1 MKNYVVGT
9 DAVLAKVDSP
19 LLDGWI
25 TVGSV
30 KELQTYTDKQIDRAQ
45 YPGLKW
51 KGTKFPAALMQQVI
65 GTIHEFP
72 RMETAYSL
80 YYNVTT
86 GEWAVK
92 CPDQNGSG
100 ASVSYADDGT
110 GMPEGF
116 SIIGSIHTHPEMGA
130 FWSGT
135 DLNDQQKKHGIHFVF
150 GLRNGLVATSKVSV
164 FTPNEQFDQNL
175 HDVVEDFDWAQVY
188 PAVPEWVET
197 IKAQRYVKP
206 VTTYRYYGNYK
217 YTGGKHNTKW
227 DGKRYSG
234 NYDYNRENY
243 GSSYGYGGWYG
254 GYYGGWEDWDSDYE
268 DPYDDYPTKKDT
280 KLLTGSTTSVAG
292 STTPKPSYWDDDDDA
307 DLTNNK
313 YITVFD
319 EMLGHP
325 GKGEEF
331 RKAILET
338 QTRANISY
346 VLDLTIIDTT
356 DVTDV
361 LEGIEEIMTIVPTLD
376 RTTEDEKTILE
387 TVMDAMPEVN
397 LIEPTDPAFRNGHNM
412 DAITGLINGMID
424 SYCENPNCLDATD
437 VSTMLST
444 LKDAYE
450 TMLRVAAE
458 KDAEDLLPK
467 NAEQE
472 AYYTVP
478 DSDKGAEE
486 C

>member
-1 MKNYVVGT
+1 MKKYVVGT

-30 KELQTYTDKQIDRAQ
+30 KELQTYTDKQLDRAQ

-72 RMETAYSL
+72 KMETAYSL

-92 CPDQNGSG
+92 CPDQCGAG

-206 VTTYRYYGNYK
+206 VTTYRYYGTNYK
-217 YTGGKHNTKW
+217 YTGKHNTKW
-227 DGKRYSG
+227 DSKRYSG
-234 NYDYNRENY
+234 SYDYSRDYY
-243 GSSYGYGGWYG
+243 GSSYGYGG
-254 GYYGGWEDWDSDYE
+254 YYGGNDWDSDFE
-268 DPYDDYPTKKDT
+268 DYYDDYPRKSDT
-280 KLLTGSTTSVAG
+280 KLLTGATTSVAG
-292 STTPKPSYWDDDDDA
+292 STTPKPNYWDNDEEDA
-307 DLTNNK
+307 DLTNNQ
-313 YITVFD
+313 YITVLD
-319 EMLGHP
+319 DMLANPHR
-325 GKGEEF
+325 GEEF
-331 RKAILET
+331 RRAILET
-338 QTRANISY
+338 QNRANISY
-346 VLDLTIIDTT
+346 TLDLTVVDTS
-356 DVTDV
+356 DITDV
-361 LEGIEEIMTIVPTLD
+361 LESLGEIMTIVPTLD

-397 LIEPTDPAFRNGHNM
+397 LIEPTDPSFRNGHNI
-412 DAITGLINGMID
+412 DSITGLINGMVD
-424 SYCENPNCLDATD
+424 SYCENPSCLDSED
-437 VSTMLST
+437 VSSMLST
-444 LKDAYE
+444 LKEAYE

-458 KDAEDLLPK
+458 KDAADLLPK
-467 NAEQE
+467 DDETE
-472 AYYTVP
+472 AHYTVLG
-478 DSDKGAEE
+478 SDKGAEE